1 MVTNTPKTLG
11 ELLPQL
17 MAIIIESLADP
28 GAYILQSIWFLV
40 DWDLQLVSL
49 FGFGRWCGCQAQCA
63 LHSCWASACKPASQP
78 AHATLPSAG
87 EDRRQMAGRCLGELV
102 SGPAA
107 WFGQR
112 GTEIAGRPS
121 QHCP

>member
-49 FGFGRWCGCQAQCA
+49 FGFDGVLCMPGTICCTAAGQPRDNL
-63 LHSCWASACKPASQP
+63 LHNQP
-78 AHATLPSAG
+78 APPRAS
-87 EDRRQMAGRCLGELV
+87 
-102 SGPAA
+102 
-107 WFGQR
+107 
-112 GTEIAGRPS
+112 
-121 QHCP
+121 